1 MNFLVDT
8 GSEVSVLPV
17 PSGSRKQQ
25 GLPGT
30 ASLLAANGAR
40 VPTFG
45 VRKLTVDLGMGC
57 RFKWSFLVAGVRY
70 PILGADFFA
79 ISISSSTSSEDNQ
92 LMPQRALRRADS
104 RFPAVLTRFPGLTS
118 CTTPGEPVRH
128 TVQHRIIT
136 FGPPVFS
143 RPRRLPPQK
152 LRAAKQEF
160 DTMLRLGIVRPSSSS
175 WASPLHMVP
184 KKQGGMWRLCG
195 DYRKLNNVTRPDRYP
210 IPNLSDFST
219 QLHGRHVFSKLDLV
233 RAYQQIPV
241 HDEDVPKTAVTTP
254 FGLYEYL
261 RMPFGLRNAAQ
272 TFRRFIDELTRG
284 LDFCVVYLD
293 DILVASRTARE
304 HEVHLEKLF
313 RRLDEYGVKLNP
325 DKCVFQILS
334 LGFLGYQLSA
344 EGIRPLQDKVE
355 AIQRFPTPS
364 NMKELR
370 RFLGYINFYR
380 RFIPNA
386 AVLLAPLERLL
397 SSEPAK
403 QAIHMPPEVQHA
415 FEHVKR
421 ALAEAVL
428 LTHPTDSAPLAL
440 ETFFKISE
448 HPVCDVYP
456 AFLSPEYFA
465 DFAGSDGSTRLWCP
479 DRWIQS
485 VWNAE
490 EDKKTRACGSKNKG
504 PKPSSVSITDDSDR
518 REPVDRLKSE
528 SDDTVVLSPQRRSFG
543 AGCQAALNKSNKTG
557 SKDVE
562 GRHVNNSKPRSSR
575 SHRGESRR
583 GHTFNGKGAK
593 EVGSKYRS
601 NAWRSERKSC
611 LSSSKENLPEWV
623 TEGPKNMYE
632 TVELRGFDDDVQLEN
647 VEHSMKTSAS
657 FSALNGE
664 LDKDYEVEKTDEDF
678 HAETDAILNKFLGLT
693 TNGYKSRFR
702 EFFEQRVSLPEDS
715 CVDPRKA
722 SVNKNIS
729 TVEGTSVC
737 TLPHAQRT
745 EIEAEKPADNV
756 RMFSPDQPSDDVPQ
770 CETSVSRT
778 ASLPGAIHLEDI
790 EASALHHSG
799 STQSVQTNFILQEL
813 FDAAK
818 SNMQNQDFSDLP
830 KAEQVQ
836 PNVVKHGSQD
846 HTSGDAMATISSWT
860 VDPRESTLDRETLA
874 GFPIP
879 SMFPENAQFARRQL
893 WKSLPLQSDFCQ
905 GGAEWPYLQPP
916 VGRSSHRL
924 PHRRNIPLNVIN
936 AMIELKDTPKMNT
949 MKDYM
954 SNIGFKEVFF
964 PSGVQTRFRSV
975 NEICNDSLPGR
986 FSSSMTPTSVLRQM
1000 YQEKTLHNQNEA
1012 VGKQSVESCS
1022 ADGVPGPSFLAQS
1035 SNEVNKGLTNAHT
1048 PSVIRPAGWGCQNAQ
1063 MSLQEAVKLSHQR
1076 TEQDSWRTAG
1086 PLEYLYYVVFGSQ
1099 FRGLCITQPRV
1110 SAQSKPPQVQKT
1122 SSHKGTVLVR
1132 NNLPTFDVGLSQ
1144 YRTMFMQPQ
1153 IAQQYRFPQYFPGY
1167 LPPFPSTNFGSVGR
1181 NMRNPSGVLS
1191 PASIPSDA
1199 KAVTLEELERH
1210 VKIAGPSA
1218 PVSPTDS
1225 HHCE

>member
-1 MNFLVDT
+1 MSDGRN
-8 GSEVSVLPV
+8 
-17 PSGSRKQQ
+17 
-25 GLPGT
+25 
-30 ASLLAANGAR
+30 
-40 VPTFG
+40 
-45 VRKLTVDLGMGC
+45 
-57 RFKWSFLVAGVRY
+57 
-70 PILGADFFA
+70 
-79 ISISSSTSSEDNQ
+79 
-92 LMPQRALRRADS
+92 
-104 RFPAVLTRFPGLTS
+104 
-118 CTTPGEPVRH
+118 
-128 TVQHRIIT
+128 
-136 FGPPVFS
+136 
-143 RPRRLPPQK
+143 
-152 LRAAKQEF
+152 
-160 DTMLRLGIVRPSSSS
+160 LGIVS
-175 WASPLHMVP
+175 
-184 KKQGGMWRLCG
+184 
-195 DYRKLNNVTRPDRYP
+195 
-210 IPNLSDFST
+210 NLSYD
-219 QLHGRHVFSKLDLV
+219 R
-233 RAYQQIPV
+233 
-241 HDEDVPKTAVTTP
+241 
-254 FGLYEYL
+254 
-261 RMPFGLRNAAQ
+261 
-272 TFRRFIDELTRG
+272 
-284 LDFCVVYLD
+284 
-293 DILVASRTARE
+293 
-304 HEVHLEKLF
+304 
-313 RRLDEYGVKLNP
+313 
-325 DKCVFQILS
+325 
-334 LGFLGYQLSA
+334 
-344 EGIRPLQDKVE
+344 
-355 AIQRFPTPS
+355 
-364 NMKELR
+364 
-370 RFLGYINFYR
+370 
-380 RFIPNA
+380 
-386 AVLLAPLERLL
+386 
-397 SSEPAK
+397 
-403 QAIHMPPEVQHA
+403 
-415 FEHVKR
+415 
-421 ALAEAVL
+421 
-428 LTHPTDSAPLAL
+428 

-745 EIEAEKPADNV
+745 EIEAEKPVDNV

-1086 PLEYLYYVVFGSQ
+1086 QQPTSYSVRRPRNIPPQYRPLGVPVL
-1099 FRGLCITQPRV
+1099 R
-1110 SAQSKPPQVQKT
+1110 AQSKPPQVQKT